1 MKHIRAHET
10 DGIRAPAPH
19 ARTLKHLIAPW
30 TVGSANIWVGLSE
43 VDPCSSSNSH
53 SHPNEEVF
61 FVVSGYGEVVVDG
74 QCEEVGPGSAVLVP
88 GNAEH
93 QLVNTSQEVLRV
105 LCSAAPAF
113 DRSVFDQA
121 HNLDEQREES

>member
-1 MKHIRAHET
+1 M
-10 DGIRAPAPH
+10 
-19 ARTLKHLIAPW
+19 
-30 TVGSANIWVGLSE
+30 
-43 VDPCSSSNSH
+43 
-53 SHPNEEVF
+53 F

-74 QCEEVGPGSAVLVP
+74 QREEVGPGSAVLVP

-121 HNLDEQREES
+121 HNLDEREES